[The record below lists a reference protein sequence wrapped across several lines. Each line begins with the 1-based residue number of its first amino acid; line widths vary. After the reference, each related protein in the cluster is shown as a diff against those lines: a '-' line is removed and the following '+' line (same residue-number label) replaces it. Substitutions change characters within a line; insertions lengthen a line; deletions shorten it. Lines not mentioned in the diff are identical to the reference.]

1 MFLGIHEFLDVE
13 FIYMKKYPFI
23 FVLGLVFLMGAGCT
37 GVGNQ
42 SSAPPA
48 KTTENTTK
56 PVPSTPLEAKTTMT
70 NREFSGV
77 LSDEEITNKQI
88 KLTTS
93 KGVIV
98 FELFPKTAP
107 KAVSNFVS
115 LANDGFY
122 NGLKFHRREEGFVIQ
137 GGDPLGTGY
146 GGPGYRFEDELTDGY
161 TYERGIVAMANSGPN
176 TNGSQ
181 FFIMLDNVPLPKLYT
196 IFGRV
201 TQGIEIIDQ
210 IKVGDLMTEV
220 KVEELSVPEVEDTK
234 DSN

>member
-1 MFLGIHEFLDVE
+1 
-13 FIYMKKYPFI
+13 MKKYPVL
-23 FVLGLVFLMGAGCT
+23 FVLGLVLLMGAGCA
-37 GVGNQ
+37 
-42 SSAPPA
+42 SSDTTLTTPT

-56 PVPSTPLEAKTTMT
+56 PVSSTPLEVPSSMT

-77 LSDEEITNKQI
+77 LPAEEINNKQI
-88 KLTTS
+88 RLTTS

-98 FELFPKTAP
+98 FELFAETAP

-115 LANDGFY
+115 LTRDGFF

-161 TYERGIVAMANSGPN
+161 TYDRGIVAMANSGAN

-181 FFIMLDNVPLPKLYT
+181 FFIMLGNVPLPKAYT

-201 TQGIEIIDQ
+201 VSGLEVIDE
-210 IKVGDLMTEV
+210 IKVGDIMTEV
-220 KVEELSVPEVEDTK
+220 KVEEFVPPAAAEEEPK
-234 DSN
+234 SN